1 MAKVF
6 RTLKRTSL
14 VLAYG
19 PLIILQRIWVQLLI
33 ISIMFIFGAAIFTH
47 YQGLSWLT
55 ALLGSVSTI
64 TTIGIYSPDIV
75 TMPNAEKILLIIV
88 IIASVGSAASLLQSL
103 VSSVT
108 KKEFFMNQVDRI
120 KLSTMSNHV
129 IVMGYSFLGKY
140 VAEKLKDMGMEYIVV
155 AKDEQQ
161 VELARNEGITA
172 MASPVNLVYDAL
184 KKAGIE
190 RASSVVAT
198 YDDDGDN
205 MLIVMV
211 AKQLNPKIRV
221 VTIINER
228 ELREGAKAAK
238 ADVVVAPSDIIGNIL
253 ATATASNEIVGAFLP
268 GRFGGKNIAEF
279 TIVKEGLTTGSIEQ
293 IALVLL
299 INRGGE
305 SLPNKSS
312 DFVLQPGDQIYVL
325 ADHNAIIKLRK
336 IIKGE

>member
-1 MAKVF
+1 MVKVF

-33 ISIMFIFGAAIFTH
+33 ISIMFVFGAAIFNH
-47 YQGLSWLT
+47 YQGLNWLT
-55 ALLGSVSTI
+55 SLLGSVSTI

-75 TMPNAEKILLIIV
+75 TMPNPEKILLIIV

-279 TIVKEGLTTGSIEQ
+279 TIVKEGSTTGSIEQ
-293 IALVLL
+293 IAPVLL

>member
-33 ISIMFIFGAAIFTH
+33 ISIMFVFGAAIFNH
-47 YQGLSWLT
+47 YQGLNWLT
-55 ALLGSVSTI
+55 SLLGSVSTI

-75 TMPNAEKILLIIV
+75 TMPNPEKILLIIV

-155 AKDEQQ
+155 AKDEKQ

-190 RASSVVAT
+190 RANSLVAT

-336 IIKGE
+336 IIKSE

>member
-1 MAKVF
+1 
-6 RTLKRTSL
+6 
-14 VLAYG
+14 
-19 PLIILQRIWVQLLI
+19 
-33 ISIMFIFGAAIFTH
+33 
-47 YQGLSWLT
+47 
-55 ALLGSVSTI
+55 
-64 TTIGIYSPDIV
+64 
-75 TMPNAEKILLIIV
+75 MPNPEKILLIIV

-190 RASSVVAT
+190 RASSLVAT

-253 ATATASNEIVGAFLP
+253 ATATTSNEIVGAFLP

-293 IALVLL
+293 IAPVLL

>member
-33 ISIMFIFGAAIFTH
+33 ISIMFVFGAAIFNH
-47 YQGLSWLT
+47 YQGLNWLT
-55 ALLGSVSTI
+55 SLLGSVSTI

-75 TMPNAEKILLIIV
+75 TMPNPEKILLIIV

-279 TIVKEGLTTGSIEQ
+279 TIVKEGSTTGSIEQ
-293 IALVLL
+293 IAPVLL

>member
-1 MAKVF
+1 MVKVF

-33 ISIMFIFGAAIFTH
+33 ISIMFVFGAAIFNH
-47 YQGLSWLT
+47 YQGLNWLT
-55 ALLGSVSTI
+55 SLLGSVSTI

-75 TMPNAEKILLIIV
+75 TMPNPEKILLIIV

-155 AKDEQQ
+155 AKDEKQ

-190 RASSVVAT
+190 RANSLVAT

-336 IIKGE
+336 IIKSE

>member
-238 ADVVVAPSDIIGNIL
+238 ADVVFAPSDIIGNIL
-253 ATATASNEIVGAFLP
+253 ATATTSNEIVGAFLP

-293 IALVLL
+293 IAPVLL

-312 DFVLQPGDQIYVL
+312 DFVLQTGDQIYIL
-325 ADHNAIIKLRK
+325 ADHNAIVKLRK

>member
-1 MAKVF
+1 MMKIL
-6 RTLKRTSL
+6 RTFKRTAL

-19 PLIILQRIWVQLLI
+19 PIIVLGRIWVQLLVI
-33 ISIMFIFGAAIFTH
+33 TIMFVFGAAIFNH
-47 YQGLSWLT
+47 YQGLTWLT

-75 TMPNAEKILLIIV
+75 SMPNAEKILLIIV
-88 IIASVGSAASLLQSL
+88 IIGSVGSAASLLQSL
-103 VSSVT
+103 VSTVT
-108 KKEFFMNQVDRI
+108 KKEFYMGQLDRI
-120 KLSTMSNHV
+120 KVSTMSNHI

-140 VAEKLKDMGMEYIVV
+140 VAEKLKEMGTEYIVV
-155 AKDEQQ
+155 AKDDEQAEVAQ
-161 VELARNEGITA
+161 NAGIVA
-172 MASPVNLVYDAL
+172 ISSPVNLVYEAL

-190 RASSVVAT
+190 RASALVAT

-211 AKQLNPKIRV
+211 AKQINPKIRV

-238 ADVVVAPSDIIGNIL
+238 ADVVIAPSDIIGNIL
-253 ATATASNEIVGAFLP
+253 ATATTSNEIVGAFLP

-279 TIVKEGLTTGSIEQ
+279 TIVNTGLKSGDVEQ
-293 IALVLL
+293 IAPLLL
-299 INRGGE
+299 IHRGE
-305 SLPNKSS
+305 TSIPNKDK
-312 DFVLQPGDQIYVL
+312 DFILEPGDQIYVL

-336 IIKGE
+336 FIRA

>member
-33 ISIMFIFGAAIFTH
+33 ISIMFVFGAAIFNH
-47 YQGLSWLT
+47 YQGLNWLT
-55 ALLGSVSTI
+55 SLLGSVSTI

-75 TMPNAEKILLIIV
+75 TMPNPEKILLIIV

-221 VTIINER
+221 ITIINER

-279 TIVKEGLTTGSIEQ
+279 TIVKEGLTTGNIEQ
-293 IALVLL
+293 IAPVLL

>member
-1 MAKVF
+1 MMKIL
-6 RTLKRTSL
+6 RTFKRTAL

-19 PLIILQRIWVQLLI
+19 PIIVLGRIWVQLLVI
-33 ISIMFIFGAAIFTH
+33 TIMFVFGAAIFNH
-47 YQGLSWLT
+47 YQGLTWLT

-64 TTIGIYSPDIV
+64 TTIGIFSPDIV

-88 IIASVGSAASLLQSL
+88 IIGSVGSAASLLQSL
-103 VSSVT
+103 VSTVT
-108 KKEFFMNQVDRI
+108 KKEFYMGQLDRI
-120 KLSTMSNHV
+120 KVSTMSNHI

-140 VAEKLKDMGMEYIVV
+140 VAEKLKEMGTEYIVV
-155 AKDEQQ
+155 AKDDEQAEVAQ
-161 VELARNEGITA
+161 NAGIVA
-172 MASPVNLVYDAL
+172 ISSPVNLVYEAL

-190 RASSVVAT
+190 RASALVAT

-279 TIVKEGLTTGSIEQ
+279 TIVNTGLKSGDVEQ
-293 IALVLL
+293 IAPLLL
-299 INRGGE
+299 IHRGE
-305 SLPNKSS
+305 TSIPNKDK
-312 DFVLQPGDQIYVL
+312 DFILEPGDQIYVL

-336 IIKGE
+336 FIRA

>member
-1 MAKVF
+1 MVKVF

-33 ISIMFIFGAAIFTH
+33 ISIMFVFGAAIFNH
-47 YQGLSWLT
+47 YQGLNWLT
-55 ALLGSVSTI
+55 SLLGSVSTI

-75 TMPNAEKILLIIV
+75 TMPNPEKILLIIV

-312 DFVLQPGDQIYVL
+312 DFVLQTGDQIYVL
-325 ADHNAIIKLRK
+325 ADHSAIIKLRK
-336 IIKGE
+336 IIKSE

>member
-1 MAKVF
+1 MMKILKTF
-6 RTLKRTSL
+6 KRTAM

-19 PLIILQRIWVQLLI
+19 PIIVLGRIWVQLLVI
-33 ISIMFIFGAAIFTH
+33 TIMFVFGAAIFNH

-75 TMPNAEKILLIIV
+75 SMPNAEKILLIIV
-88 IIASVGSAASLLQSL
+88 IIGSVGSAASLLQSL
-103 VSSVT
+103 VSTVT
-108 KKEFFMNQVDRI
+108 KKEFFMGQLDRI
-120 KLSTMSNHV
+120 KVSTMSNHI

-140 VAEKLKDMGMEYIVV
+140 VAEKLKEMGAEYIVV
-155 AKDEQQ
+155 AKDDEQAEVAQ
-161 VELARNEGITA
+161 NAGIVA
-172 MASPVNLVYDAL
+172 ISSPVNLVYEAL

-190 RASSVVAT
+190 RASSLVAT

-238 ADVVVAPSDIIGNIL
+238 ADVVIAPSDIIGNIL
-253 ATATASNEIVGAFLP
+253 ATATTSNEIVGAFLP

-279 TIVKEGLTTGSIEQ
+279 TIINTGLKSGDVEQ
-293 IALVLL
+293 IAPLLLVH
-299 INRGGE
+299 RGE
-305 SLPNKSS
+305 ASIPTKDK
-312 DFVLQPGDQIYVL
+312 DFILEPGDQIYVL

-336 IIKGE
+336 FIRA